1 MSRELVIA
9 TGNLHKLEEIRAI
22 LTLPGLV
29 LVGLSEFSDAPEVVE
44 DRDSFEG
51 NAIKK
56 AEELGAFTGGWTLAD
71 DSGLEVDALNGA
83 PGVYSARYAGEP
95 VNTAANNAKLLQALG
110 SRTDRTARF
119 RCVMALCSPEG
130 VVRTVE
136 GRCEGTIAMDESGG
150 GGFGY
155 DPLFIPDGSALTFA
169 QMVPA
174 TKNRISHRGRALASA
189 VIAWGAL
196 LSRQ

>member
-71 DSGLEVDALNGA
+71 TRGLKWT
-83 PGVYSARYAGEP
+83 R
-95 VNTAANNAKLLQALG
+95 
-110 SRTDRTARF
+110 
-119 RCVMALCSPEG
+119 
-130 VVRTVE
+130 
-136 GRCEGTIAMDESGG
+136 
-150 GGFGY
+150 
-155 DPLFIPDGSALTFA
+155 
-169 QMVPA
+169 
-174 TKNRISHRGRALASA
+174 
-189 VIAWGAL
+189 
-196 LSRQ
+196 